1 MSKGKFFQKG
11 INTSLTNAA
20 LRAEGGEY
28 QVVRVPLSQIQVN
41 LGQPRR
47 YFDDAAL
54 EELAQSIRQQGVSQ
68 PILLRRLEGSE
79 NLEIVYGERRFRASQ
94 LAEQL
99 DIPAMIRDLTPEAA
113 MQVSLMENLQR
124 EDLNPFEVALFKLRF
139 LALALG
145 EREED
150 LLEELPR
157 LHRLV
162 NKNKADAEQ
171 DTILALERAF
181 TTLGGSWRTFAVHGV
196 RVLKLPEA
204 IADALKIGRIE
215 YTKALKIASCSPELH
230 AELLTWAEGHTRE
243 ELEEKI
249 RTLSP
254 AAPSAEPVAVFRK
267 AVTPKAYKRL
277 PVDRKARADELMAE
291 LMALFE

>member
-1 MSKGKFFQKG
+1 MSGFFNKNIG
-11 INTSLTNAA
+11 TTLTDAA

-28 QVVRVPLSQIQVN
+28 QVVQVPLSRIQVN

-47 YFDDAAL
+47 YFDEAAL
-54 EELAQSIRQQGVSQ
+54 QELAQSIQRFGVKQ
-68 PILLRRLEGSE
+68 PILLRRLDDSE
-79 NLEIVYGERRFRASQ
+79 QLEIVYGERRFRASQ
-94 LAEQL
+94 LVGKA
-99 DIPAMIRDLTPEAA
+99 DVPAMIADLSAEEA

-124 EDLNPFEVALFKLRF
+124 EDLNPFEVALFKLRY
-139 LALALG
+139 LAVTLG

-150 LLEELPR
+150 LMEKLPR

-171 DTILALERAF
+171 DTILVLEKAF
-181 TTLGGSWRTFAVHGV
+181 QTLGGSWRTFAVHGV
-196 RVLKLPEA
+196 RVLKLPPD
-204 IADALKIGRIE
+204 ILKALKTGSIE
-215 YTKALKIASCSPELH
+215 YTKALKIASCPPDQH
-230 AELLTWAEGHTRE
+230 AELLEWAEHHTRD
-243 ELEEKI
+243 ELDEKI
-249 RTLSP
+249 STLSP
-254 AAPSAEPVAVFRK
+254 TASPAEPVAAFRK